1 MNDTD
6 LERAAVEKAKCSF
19 VLTNKFCDQPNEADA
34 STILQ
39 VHIYCY
45 IGYFHSSASHC

>member
-1 MNDTD
+1 MNDID

-39 VHIYCY
+39 VLYINY
-45 IGYFHSSASHC
+45 IGYFS